1 MGRSQGGVRFPLPDL
16 HPGEDSD
23 GYGFKRVD
31 LRERAWMS
39 QESIEQRL
47 AAVET
52 AVSEI
57 QRRLERLSPSPN
69 WLSQVIGSL
78 KDEPAFEEVIAY
90 GKAIREA
97 DQLPDPDGESA

>member
-1 MGRSQGGVRFPLPDL
+1 
-16 HPGEDSD
+16 
-23 GYGFKRVD
+23 
-31 LRERAWMS
+31 
-39 QESIEQRL
+39 L

-57 QRRLERLSPSPN
+57 QRHLERLSPSPN

-90 GKAIREA
+90 GKGIREA
-97 DQLPDPDGESA
+97 ESA

>member
-1 MGRSQGGVRFPLPDL
+1 
-16 HPGEDSD
+16 
-23 GYGFKRVD
+23 
-31 LRERAWMS
+31 MS
-39 QESIEQRL
+39 ETSIEQRL

-52 AVSEI
+52 VVHDL

-78 KDEPAFEEVIAY
+78 KDEPDFEEVMAY

-97 DQLPDPDGESA
+97 DQLPEHAGESA

>member
-1 MGRSQGGVRFPLPDL
+1 MATGSSRS
-16 HPGEDSD
+16 
-23 GYGFKRVD
+23 D
-31 LRERAWMS
+31 LRERASMS

-52 AVSEI
+52 AVSEL
-57 QRRLERLSPSPN
+57 QRRLERLSSSPN
-69 WLSQVIGSL
+69 WLHQVIGSL

>member
-1 MGRSQGGVRFPLPDL
+1 
-16 HPGEDSD
+16 
-23 GYGFKRVD
+23 
-31 LRERAWMS
+31 MS
-39 QESIEQRL
+39 ETSIEQRL

-52 AVSEI
+52 AVRDL
-57 QRRLERLSPSPN
+57 QRRLANVPSSPN
-69 WLSQVIGSL
+69 WLDQVIGSL

>member
-1 MGRSQGGVRFPLPDL
+1 
-16 HPGEDSD
+16 
-23 GYGFKRVD
+23 
-31 LRERAWMS
+31 MS

-57 QRRLERLSPSPN
+57 QRRLERWSLSPN
-69 WLSQVIGSL
+69 WLSQGVGSL
-78 KDEPAFEEVIAY
+78 KDEPAWEEGFAY